1 MYELVREYID
11 SLPEDQRADEPLYQS
26 RLAQCKDC
34 TELRNGT
41 CVLCGCYVEMRAAKK
56 RMNCPMV
63 PARWKAEQL

>member
-11 SLPEDQRADEPLYQS
+11 TLPEEQRAEETLYQA
-26 RLAQCKDC
+26 RLNLCKEC

-63 PARWKAEQL
+63 PARWKAE

>member
-11 SLPEDQRADEPLYQS
+11 SLSEEQRADETLYQA
-26 RLAQCKDC
+26 RLHLCKEC

-63 PARWKAEQL
+63 PARWKAE